1 MVGDVDEQTGLPTEH
16 TEDTED
22 TEDTEENGD
31 SATQRSKV
39 LFSSVRFQPQKLNRR
54 QQRER
59 RVVRLRTLCFLGYWA
74 CLEKMDINSGSFD
87 VVFRWLVFEGHR

>member
-59 RVVRLRTLCFLGYWA
+59 RVVHFLIGATDRSDKAPSAAGASIIRFGDYP
-74 CLEKMDINSGSFD
+74 C
-87 VVFRWLVFEGHR
+87 